1 MQAPAPHTHYTEE
14 MRVTPE
20 QKLLVQTTFAQ
31 VLPIADTAATLFYTR
46 LFELDP
52 TVRAMFKGD
61 MAEQGRKLMTMLKV
75 AVANLDRLDTIVP
88 AVEALGERHVH
99 YGVQARDYDT
109 VAVAL
114 LWTLEQGLGD
124 AFTPEAREAWTE
136 VYTVLAQ
143 VMQSG
148 SRELVGVA

>member
-1 MQAPAPHTHYTEE
+1 MTT
-14 MRVTPE
+14 E

-31 VLPIADTAATLFYTR
+31 VLPIADVAATLFYNR

-52 TVRAMFKGD
+52 TVRAMFTGD
-61 MAEQGRKLMTMLKV
+61 MEEQGRKLMMMLKV

-99 YGVQARDYDT
+99 YGVKAHDYNT

-124 AFTPEAREAWTE
+124 AFTPAAREAWTE
-136 VYTVLAQ
+136 VYTMLAQ

-148 SRELVGVA
+148 ARELVAVA